1 MTTAPTTTTLIRHGF
16 AMPPSPW
23 KGEGF
28 RRAIL
33 AFPTQGGRCPEGA
46 DEGDHGGAY
55 VVERADTEVGPYGV
69 SRWLL

>member
-1 MTTAPTTTTLIRHGF
+1 MTEEL
-16 AMPPSPW
+16 
-23 KGEGF
+23 EG
-28 RRAIL
+28 RKQKS